1 MAKQTGN
8 KANKLNIYNIASEAG
23 VSIATVSRVL
33 NDSPSVSAK
42 TKEKVLSVI
51 ANCNYVPSAI
61 AQNLST
67 RTSGN
72 LIGIVCYNLKDI
84 YYATAVSLLES
95 ALRKRGHHIILSCT
109 GEDYMQKQKSIEM
122 LITKQV
128 DAVILIGSVF
138 LDPSGRA
145 VRCEPTVESAAES
158 FTEMLDSAKKVDA
171 VITANDVLAAGV
183 LNAALARGLRISED
197 ISIVGYNNSIIA
209 QCTAPKL
216 SSIDNRLEDL
226 CTLAVDGLTKLFRG
240 ESIEGVTML
249 PPRIVS
255 GGTM

>member
-138 LDPSGRA
+138 LDEYGNNAYLVNAAKHCPLRKRDMDVFARRYLDGRA
-145 VRCEPTVESAAES
+145 PLLSGNGGGRQKQIRRDPHDDRRDR
-158 FTEMLDSAKKVDA
+158 FFRHDA
-171 VITANDVLAAGV
+171 RVHGI
-183 LNAALARGLRISED
+183 RR
-197 ISIVGYNNSIIA
+197 
-209 QCTAPKL
+209 
-216 SSIDNRLEDL
+216 
-226 CTLAVDGLTKLFRG
+226 
-240 ESIEGVTML
+240 EG
-249 PPRIVS
+249 
-255 GGTM
+255 